1 MNTILLYAS
10 PPILQNSSTNTCIL
24 SSGETWPPNMERRM
38 RFVQAQEF
46 EVAHIGLVVC
56 PEEPW
61 LAASPGGI
69 VDDRAAGNEVSS
81 DQLTCPIPA

>member
-1 MNTILLYAS
+1 MATEHGKENEIIG
-10 PPILQNSSTNTCIL
+10 P
-24 SSGETWPPNMERRM
+24 G
-38 RFVQAQEF
+38 FVQAQEF
-46 EVAHIGLVVC
+46 EVAHRGLVVC